1 MHVSAEFAVLAAG
14 QGPKVTSKP
23 TAVHLVTLGCARN
36 EVDSEEL
43 AALLERDGFT
53 LVADPLS
60 ADAVMVNTCGFIEA
74 AKKDSI
80 DTLLAASD
88 LKTAGRAK
96 AVVAVGCM
104 AERYGHELAEAMP
117 EADAVLGFDDYADI
131 ADRLRVI
138 LAGERHQAHVP
149 RDRRSLLP
157 LAPAARPAAAKTA
170 SIPGHGA
177 VRAGTVGPAS
187 GPRVFRRRLDG
198 SPSAPLKIASGCD
211 RRCTFCAIP
220 AFRGAYLSRQPAEII
235 AEAAWLVERGVR
247 EVFLVSENS
256 SSYGKDL
263 GDIRL
268 LERLLTELAELDGL
282 SWIRVSYL
290 QPAEIRP
297 SLIEVMASTPEVVP
311 YFDLSFQHASPQ
323 VLRRMRRF
331 GGTESFLGLIRS
343 IRRLAPTAGIRSNV
357 ICGFPGETEADVDVL
372 CEFLAAAELDAI
384 GVFSYSAEEGTE
396 ALQLDGRHPP
406 EEIET
411 RRARVADLADEL
423 VSQRAEARIGE
434 KVQVLVEEADREI
447 VGRAAHQG
455 PEVDGN
461 VRLITGDRLKS
472 GDLVDAVVA
481 DTDGADLVATTI
493 LDQRVSS
500 IIGREVTSR

>member
-1 MHVSAEFAVLAAG
+1 MHDSAASAVPAAHRGVTVS
-14 QGPKVTSKP
+14 SKP
-23 TAVHLVTLGCARN
+23 KVHLVTLGCARN

-43 AALLERDGFT
+43 AARLEYDGFT
-53 LVADPLS
+53 LVADPGK

-80 DTLLAASD
+80 DTLLAAAD
-88 LKTAGRAK
+88 LKKAGRAQ

-117 EADAVLGFDDYADI
+117 EADAVLGFDDYADV

-138 LAGERHQAHVP
+138 LAGQRHQAHVP

-157 LAPAARPAAAKTA
+157 MAPAARPAAANVAT
-170 SIPGHGA
+170 IPGHGLMDVGA
-177 VRAGTVGPAS
+177 VGPAS

-198 SPSAPLKIASGCD
+198 GPSAPLKIASGCD

-220 AFRGAYLSRQPAEII
+220 AFRGAYVSRQPGEIV
-235 AEAAWLVERGVR
+235 AEATWLVEQGVR

-268 LERLLTELAELDGL
+268 LERLLSDLAQLDGL
-282 SWIRVSYL
+282 CWIRVSYL

-297 SLIEVMASTPEVVP
+297 SLIEVMTSTPNVVP
-311 YFDLSFQHASPQ
+311 YFDLSFQHASTS

-331 GGTESFLGLIRS
+331 GSAESFLELISS

-357 ICGFPGETEADVDVL
+357 ICGFPGETAADVDVL
-372 CEFLAAAELDAI
+372 CDFLAAADLDAI
-384 GVFSYSAEEGTE
+384 GVFGYSSEEGTE
-396 ALQLDGRHPP
+396 SLQLDGQHAS
-406 EEIET
+406 EEIDA

-434 KVQVLVEEADREI
+434 RVQVLVEEADGELI
-447 VGRAAHQG
+447 GRASHQG

-461 VRLITGDRLKS
+461 VRLITADRRTR

-481 DTDGADLVATTI
+481 DNDGADLVATAI
-493 LDQRVSS
+493 CEQQASLISAQELISP
-500 IIGREVTSR
+500 

>member
-1 MHVSAEFAVLAAG
+1 MHESATSAVLAAS
-14 QGPKVTSKP
+14 QAPTRSSTPTS
-23 TAVHLVTLGCARN
+23 VHLVTLGCARN

-43 AALLERDGFT
+43 AARLELDGFR
-53 LVADPLS
+53 LVADPGA

-88 LKTAGRAK
+88 LKKAGRAQ
-96 AVVAVGCM
+96 AVVAVGCL
-104 AERYGHELAEAMP
+104 AERYGHELAEALP
-117 EADAVLGFDDYADI
+117 EADAVLGFDDYADV

-138 LAGERHQAHVP
+138 LAGQRHQAHMP

-157 LAPAARPAAAKTA
+157 LAPAARPAAASAAT
-170 SIPGHGA
+170 IPGHGS
-177 VRAGTVGPAS
+177 VRLGSVGPAS

-198 SPSAPLKIASGCD
+198 GPSAPLKIASGCD

-220 AFRGAYLSRQPAEII
+220 AFRGAYVSRQPAEIM
-235 AEAAWLVERGVR
+235 AEAAWLVEQGVR

-263 GDIRL
+263 GDVRL
-268 LERLLTELAELDGL
+268 LERLLTELGGVDGL

-290 QPAEIRP
+290 QPAEVRP
-297 SLIEVMASTPEVVP
+297 SLIEVMASTPKVVP
-311 YFDLSFQHASPQ
+311 YFDLSFQHASPP

-331 GGTESFLGLIRS
+331 GSAESFLGLISS
-343 IRRLAPTAGIRSNV
+343 IRRLAPAAGIRSNV
-357 ICGFPGETEADVDVL
+357 ICGFPGETEADLAVL
-372 CEFLAAAELDAI
+372 CEFLAAADLDAI
-384 GVFSYSAEEGTE
+384 GVFGYSAEEGTE
-396 ALQLDGRHPP
+396 ARRLDGQHAA
-406 EEIET
+406 EEIEA
-411 RRARVADLADEL
+411 RRVRVADLADEL

-434 KVQVLVEEADREI
+434 SVQVLVEDADADI

-461 VRLITGDRLKS
+461 VRLITRDPVQR
-472 GDLVDAVVA
+472 GDLVDAVVS
-481 DTDGADLVATTI
+481 DTDGADLVATAS
-493 LDQRVSS
+493 LHQWVPSAG
-500 IIGREVTSR
+500 GRELTTP